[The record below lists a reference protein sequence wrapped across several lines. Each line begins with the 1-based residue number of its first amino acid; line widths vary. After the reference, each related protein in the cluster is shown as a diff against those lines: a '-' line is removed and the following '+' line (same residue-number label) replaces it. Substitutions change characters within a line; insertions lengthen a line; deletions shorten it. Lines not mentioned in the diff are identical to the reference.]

1 MESLTFGAHLY
12 PFLRHENLVAGGD
25 AGGRLRMAS
34 VVHGQQVGEH
44 EDGGEEGGAGVVM
57 MLVILLLMVL

>member
-44 EDGGEEGGAGVVM
+44 GDGGEEGGGHDAGDLVVDD
-57 MLVILLLMVL
+57 VGE